1 MPYDKVASVLWTG
14 KKSIANTWAWKVCVN
29 LGMSQNFGSH
39 KINLRCVQSW
49 CFVSWDLSLK
59 KGDDQVGTSK
69 NKSWKWKNY
78 HLGDRQLIFQ
88 GPVFHWTMSCF
99 MLLLNSVVDVVDGQM
114 MADGKI
120 DHDSI
125 ALCRFGVVVTA
136 AGGGELS
143 WAVPAVHSRFL
154 SFIGVSTKG
163 EQRGPQFPWK

>member
-136 AGGGELS
+136 AGGGNCLEQCRL
-143 WAVPAVHSRFL
+143 
-154 SFIGVSTKG
+154 FIPGSSVS
-163 EQRGPQFPWK
+163 

>member
-1 MPYDKVASVLWTG
+1 MLYDKVASVLWTG
-14 KKSIANTWAWKVCVN
+14 KKSVANIWAWKVCVN

-69 NKSWKWKNY
+69 NTSWKWKNH
-78 HLGDRQLIFQ
+78 HLGDRQLIFRLAQ
-88 GPVFHWTMSCF
+88 FFTELWVVSCCF
-99 MLLLNSVVDVVDGQM
+99 LNSVVDGQM

-125 ALCRFGVVVTA
+125 AFCRFGVVVTA
-136 AGGGELS
+136 ARGGNELEQCL
-143 WAVPAVHSRFL
+143 VHSRFL
-154 SFIGVSTKG
+154 SFIGVST
-163 EQRGPQFPWK
+163 